1 MVFVSF
7 LEQLGYN
14 WAVTVFVFVM
24 VDLVYLMLA
33 MNRLKISGLVVWVNN
48 NQSHCQDH
56 PGYFDLGQY
65 LAVDWTDWNWKD
77 YTVMKRR
84 LYLAVDAVYGV
95 DVVSD

>member
-56 PGYFDLGQY
+56 PASELI
-65 LAVDWTDWNWKD
+65 AVT
-77 YTVMKRR
+77 
-84 LYLAVDAVYGV
+84 LH
-95 DVVSD
+95 